1 MDYEII
7 IQTISTV
14 GFPIAACVALYYLAT
29 TTIGKVT
36 DALADINQTL
46 IVVNERLGKL
56 EEGVNN
62 AKR

>member
-46 IVVNERLGKL
+46 IVVNERLGRL
-56 EEGVNN
+56 EEGVDN